1 MQYTKKRQKPD
12 SFRTIGTCLKQI
24 SVSFNLRR
32 QQSKSISARDPDGC
46 SDNPSSSATGSRPSE
61 SMGILPV
68 WFRPDSRGAYRL
80 Q

>member
-32 QQSKSISARDPDGC
+32 QQSKSISAQDLDAAVIIPLVHRFVNNCIIHAGYGFEC
-46 SDNPSSSATGSRPSE
+46 AVKKT
-61 SMGILPV
+61 
-68 WFRPDSRGAYRL
+68 
-80 Q
+80 